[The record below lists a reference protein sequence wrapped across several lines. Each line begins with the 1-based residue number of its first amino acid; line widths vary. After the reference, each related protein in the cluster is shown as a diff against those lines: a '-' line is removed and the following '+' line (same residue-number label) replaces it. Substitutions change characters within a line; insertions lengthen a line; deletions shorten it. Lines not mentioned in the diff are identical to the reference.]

1 MFGFSKKLYLG
12 FSVVLILLC
21 VVGSSAYFALMNA
34 SSGFEDYRSLARATN
49 AVSRIQANML
59 MVRMNVKDFIT
70 TSSQKDKD
78 EFESYWQKTQNYM
91 NEAKGIISDPKRI
104 GVIKDID
111 GLLNEYKAG
120 FSQVVVLK
128 EQRNALVK
136 NVLDSN
142 GPSIEKTLTKIL
154 MSAAAEED
162 MHVAHKTAL
171 ATRSLLLARLYVVKF
186 LISNE
191 QSDVDRVHK
200 EFSDIDMEINEL
212 ADYLQGQV
220 QMELLKDAQ
229 KSISEYETVFDEVV
243 QAIADRNV
251 IINGTLNR
259 IGPVVAKMTEDLKLS
274 IKKDQDILGPQLQ
287 ESNHSAV
294 VIIESIVAVAL
305 IFGIAIAFFITRST
319 MNSLGGDPLLV
330 TNIVRRVAEG
340 DLAVDLPSH
349 NELDTSLYAG
359 VRIMVKSLQDKAV
372 LAQKIADG
380 DLSSKIVL
388 ASDKDVLG
396 LALQE
401 MVQNLNDILSEIQ
414 SSGDQIAAGSAE
426 VSSVSQSL
434 AQGATIQKDSL
445 QTISVALEQLSTQ
458 TGLNAN
464 GANDARKLAE
474 TAQQAVSDGQNHMKE
489 MVEAMN
495 EIKEAGESIAVF
507 IQTIDGIAEQT
518 NLLALNAAIEAARAG
533 EQGRGFAVVAD
544 EVRGLASRSTQAA
557 SETAKLIQLS
567 SNKTLNGVV
576 IAEKTEK
583 ALLAVFS
590 GINETTDLVAGI
602 AAASNEQALAVDE
615 VTQSIASVGDVV
627 DQNAAASVE
636 GAAAAEELSGQS
648 IAMKEALAHFT
659 L

>member
-21 VVGSSAYFALMNA
+21 VVGSSAYFALINA

-70 TSSQKDKD
+70 TSAQKDKD

-91 NEAKGIISDPKRI
+91 NEAKGIISDSKRI

-200 EFSDIDMEINEL
+200 EFSDIDMEINKL
-212 ADYLQGQV
+212 ADSLQGQV

-229 KSISEYETVFDEVV
+229 KSISEYEKVFDEVV

-259 IGPVVAKMTEDLKLS
+259 IGPAVAKMTEDLKLS

-489 MVEAMN
+489 MVEAMS

-567 SNKTLNGVV
+567 STKTLNGVV

>member
-21 VVGSSAYFALMNA
+21 VVGSSAYFALINA

-70 TSSQKDKD
+70 TSAQKDKD

-91 NEAKGIISDPKRI
+91 NEAKGIISDSKRI

-136 NVLDSN
+136 NVLDIN

-191 QSDVDRVHK
+191 QSDVDRIHK
-200 EFSDIDMEINEL
+200 EFSDIDMEINKL
-212 ADYLQGQV
+212 ADSLQGQV
-220 QMELLKDAQ
+220 QAELLKDAQ

-259 IGPVVAKMTEDLKLS
+259 IGPSVAKMTEDLKLS

-489 MVEAMN
+489 MVEAMS

-567 SNKTLNGVV
+567 STKTLNGVV